1 MTSRNLPSM
10 IICNWMIVQ
19 KIVTLAAST
28 IYVYY
33 KKMIIRLQVSETTHQ
48 VGRMSISTPFDMPYK
63 EMALHCEALLVG
75 KQQKM
80 STFMGTNSIQGCSFR
95 IPVPEYNK
103 EKDTSSNANVQQTL
117 PSVLLYLNQNLKF
130 LISIVHFEIVCIC
143 G

>member
-1 MTSRNLPSM
+1 
-10 IICNWMIVQ
+10 
-19 KIVTLAAST
+19 
-28 IYVYY
+28 
-33 KKMIIRLQVSETTHQ
+33 MIIRLQVSETTHQ

-103 EKDTSSNANVQQTL
+103 EKDTSSNSNVQQTL
-117 PSVLLYLNQNLKF
+117 PSSGNPFLDSNFDSTSHNTLPNTTPRLCATAYQNQAAFFQLPATRPYDNFLKAAG
-130 LISIVHFEIVCIC
+130 C
-143 G
+143 